1 MSTYTALIT
10 LSSLVIFSYLF
21 DLLSKRIRIPA
32 VILLLVTGIGLSQVS
47 AYFDLQGFNVFKI
60 LPALGT
66 LGLIL
71 IVFEGSLELKYS
83 RKKDVLIQKAFLS
96 ALFIMGLTAVSV
108 AFIMQYLSG
117 AGFYACFVNAI
128 PFSIISS
135 AIAIPSAGNIHK
147 DKKEFVVYE
156 SSFSDII
163 GIVLFN
169 FVVDN
174 QVINITSFVFLGT
187 EIITILI
194 ISVLF
199 SLLLL
204 YILGRLKHHIKSF
217 LIIATLILVYA
228 SSHLLH
234 LSPLILVLVFGLFL
248 ANAEKIPVGF
258 FRRKFMYPRFKED
271 FNQLFQLSRESAFL
285 LKTFFFLIFGFSI
298 QVNELQSV
306 DMLLWGVLIIASI
319 YLIRGIYLK
328 FVIKLELIP
337 ELFLTPRGL
346 ISILLFFSIPA
357 ELRIPGISTA
367 LLFFIVLATSLI
379 MTLGLVFTSQT
390 EALGEVIDE

>member
-1 MSTYTALIT
+1 MSTYTALIA

-21 DLLSKRIRIPA
+21 DLLSKRIRVPS
-32 VILLLVTGIGLSQVS
+32 VILLLFSGIGLAQLAS
-47 AYFDLQGFNVFKI
+47 YFGLAELNFFQI

-66 LGLIL
+66 VGLIL

-83 RKKDVLIQKAFLS
+83 RKKNVLIRKAFLS
-96 ALFIMGLTAVSV
+96 ALFILLLTALTV
-108 AFIMQYLSG
+108 ALIMQYLTG
-117 AGFYACFVNAI
+117 ADFQACVVNAI

-156 SSFSDII
+156 SSFSDIL
-163 GIVLFN
+163 GIIMFDFAVANSKLAFSS
-169 FVVDN
+169 FVV
-174 QVINITSFVFLGT
+174 LGS
-187 EIITILI
+187 EIITVLL

-204 YILGRLKHHIKSF
+204 YIMGRLKHHIKFF
-217 LIIATLILVYA
+217 LIIAILILVYA

-248 ANAEKIPVGF
+248 ANAGSIPFGLF
-258 FRRKFMYPRFKED
+258 QRKFIYPKFKED
-271 FNQLFQLSRESAFL
+271 FIQLFQLSRESAFL
-285 LKTFFFLIFGFSI
+285 LKTFFFLIFGFGIQLEELGSI
-298 QVNELQSV
+298 
-306 DMLLWGVLIIASI
+306 DMLIYGSIILGVI
-319 YLIRGIYLK
+319 YVIRGLYLK
-328 FVIKLELIP
+328 FVIRLELIP

-357 ELRIPGISTA
+357 NLKIPGVSTA
-367 LLFFIVLATSLI
+367 LLFFIVLATSVV
-379 MTLGLVFTSQT
+379 MTLGLVFTSHT
-390 EALGEVIDE
+390 EALEEVIDE